1 MKSEQ
6 DHCNRDLEY
15 HRPRA
20 CFGCRF
26 SCRVKSHKILVLVY
40 AREQYIRSSKLFKE
54 AQLITAWSSMGHL
67 SEVWPRHSQTC
78 HRPTRK
84 SLGHNLSQ
92 RRAGANI
99 EEEAWH
105 QYRHSSHMFVGCF
118 CSAFHVSGTSADS
131 VVRLLGCKQYPD
143 HGPDLFC
150 APLVRSLTH
159 CCSMIQRREILSC
172 SALKH

>member
-1 MKSEQ
+1 
-6 DHCNRDLEY
+6 
-15 HRPRA
+15 
-20 CFGCRF
+20 
-26 SCRVKSHKILVLVY
+26 
-40 AREQYIRSSKLFKE
+40 
-54 AQLITAWSSMGHL
+54 MGHL

-118 CSAFHVSGTSADS
+118 CSVFHVSGTSADS

-172 SALKH
+172 SALKHWILKYTVLKHTKETSMISDSQGRSWSASASTRAYGIGGNKNVW